1 MATAQDRNFD
11 GHSPGLLVRLGR
23 LMLAVMFISGG
34 FDGLT
39 NPEPKVPRVEAAGVP
54 RPKLSTQLNGLIM
67 LVAGVALAV
76 GFKPKLAAGVL
87 AASLVPTTLAGH
99 PFWKLDGKEAA
110 QQRIQF
116 MKNLGLLGG
125 LLGVMTSRR

>member
-1 MATAQDRNFD
+1 MAAALGGEVERR
-11 GHSPGLLVRLGR
+11 SPGLLVRFGR
-23 LMLAVMFISGG
+23 LLLAVMFIAGG

-39 NPEPKVPRVEAAGVP
+39 DPDSKVQRVEDAGVP
-54 RPKLSTQLNGLIM
+54 RPKLSTQLNGLTM

-76 GFKPKLAAGVL
+76 GIKPKLAAGVL
-87 AASLVPTTLAGH
+87 AASLFPTTLAGH
-99 PFWKLDGKEAA
+99 PFWKLDGQEAA

-125 LLGVMTSRR
+125 LMGVMASRR